1 MRQMAVNSFR
11 SCRKSLIEKLRHSP
25 RREEAAMQLT
35 TIRIDKPGATNFILG
50 QTHFIKSVEDIH
62 ETLVGAVPG
71 IKFGLAFC
79 EASGKCLVRSSG
91 TDTAMI
97 ELAQKNAMALGAGHC
112 FIVFLGD
119 GYYPVNV
126 LNAIKMVPEV
136 CRIFCATANP
146 VEVVVA
152 ETEQGRGL
160 LGVIDGLTPKGIE
173 GEDDIAWRKNLL
185 RQFGHKL

>member
-1 MRQMAVNSFR
+1 
-11 SCRKSLIEKLRHSP
+11 
-25 RREEAAMQLT
+25 MQLT
-35 TIRIDKPGATNFILG
+35 TIRIDKPDTTNFILG

-62 ETLVGAVPG
+62 EAVVGAVPG

-79 EASGKCLVRSSG
+79 EASGKCLVRCSG
-91 TDTAMI
+91 TDAAMVQ
-97 ELAQKNAMALGAGHC
+97 LAQKNASALGAGHS
-112 FIVFLGD
+112 FIVFLGE

-152 ETEQGRGL
+152 ETNQGRGV
-160 LGVIDGLTPKGIE
+160 LGVIDGFPPKGIE
-173 GEDDIAWRKNLL
+173 GEDDVAWRKNLL
-185 RQFGHKL
+185 RQFGYKL